1 MCLLTPPSGR
11 RPPAPCP
18 DLPGRRPRTLADV
31 KALRRGQGDGSRLA
45 QQLVVG
51 ELGDG
56 EAVVAP
62 ERVAAPARVVV
73 TADPGEFQDLE
84 VAVDGPLGR
93 IQGGGQGPGVVG
105 RSFLEQLQEPEYAGE
120 SFRLAQP
127 AVGLG
132 PSIDGGR
139 GRSTPFRGFFL
150 RALTHLRRIFR
161 VSSQGASPTGGL

>member
-73 TADPGEFQDLE
+73 TADFGEFQELE
-84 VAVDGPLGR
+84 VAVDGPRGR
-93 IQGGGQGPGVVG
+93 TQGRGQGPGVAG
-105 RSFLEQLQEPEYAGE
+105 RSLLEQLQQPEDVGE
-120 SFRLAQP
+120 SFGLPQP
-127 AVGLG
+127 AIGLG
-132 PSIDGGR
+132 PSFDGGR
-139 GRSTPFRGFFL
+139 GRPNPFRGFFL
-150 RALTHLRRIFR
+150 RALTHLRRISR
-161 VSSQGASPTGGL
+161 VSSLGTSPTGGL